1 MARIKEDD
9 IDRLRDSADIV
20 EVVNGYTQL
29 KKSGGQRFT
38 GLCPF
43 HSEKTPSFQVN
54 AATGLHHCFGCGVGG
69 NIYQFIMQVE
79 NLPFPEA
86 VEWLARKMNFELHY
100 EEMRPGEEKLQGLRS
115 RLIQANAEAARF
127 FHKALTDS
135 PDALQARQYL
145 EGRGFGKEVA
155 ERWQIGYAPGRDAL
169 CKHLLSKGFTQDE
182 IVKADLGR
190 KSERDGSLFDFFRQR
205 ITFPTWSLQGDVVAF
220 GARAMG
226 DQQPKYLNTSDTP
239 VFQKS
244 RLMYG
249 LDRAKS
255 SLGRGNAAVVVE
267 GYTDVIALHEA
278 GVTEAVA
285 TNGTALGDTHFEQ
298 LKKFTGRAVLMFDAD
313 EAGKNAAERGW
324 GVSPDL
330 KQAPLFHR
338 LGLEVLVAPL
348 PAGQDPADLVANEG
362 ADAVKKII
370 EDARPLIEFKLQQT
384 IDKARLDTPE
394 ARSAAVREVARVL
407 GWHPDPIARHEYAFS
422 AATRIGVDAEVIQR
436 ALNENRTTD
445 APGGTTTAERDR
457 RLPGHVKV
465 EREALQLLLTR
476 PDEAA
481 PWVDRVAEV
490 HFTAPARRE
499 LFNEAKVT
507 LKTGRQPAEVAQNL
521 SPDAVALFTEL
532 TVALPEESTDPR
544 HQVEEVFI
552 RLQVFS
558 LERDIKKLRTTL
570 QDVNPLDDPKR
581 HDELFTQLVG
591 LEATRRDLLRQLR
604 REPAEGVA

>member
-20 EVVNGYTQL
+20 EVVSGYTQL
-29 KKSGGQRFT
+29 KKSGGARFV

-43 HSEKTPSFQVN
+43 HSEKTPSFQVDASKN
-54 AATGLHHCFGCGVGG
+54 LTHCFGCGEGG
-69 NIYQFIMQVE
+69 NVYQFIQKVE

-86 VEWLARKMNFELHY
+86 VEWLARTMNFELHY
-100 EEMRPGEEKLQGLRS
+100 EESRPGEEQNRGLKA
-115 RLIQANAEAARF
+115 RLIQANAEASRF
-127 FHKALTDS
+127 FHKTLMES
-135 PDALQARQYL
+135 PDALEARRYL
-145 EGRGFGKEVA
+145 ERRGFDRAVA
-155 ERWQIGYAPGRDAL
+155 ERWQLGYAPGRDSL

-182 IVKADLGR
+182 IIKADLGR
-190 KSERDGSLFDFFRQR
+190 KGEKDGQLYDFFRQR

-220 GARAMG
+220 GARALG

-244 RLMYG
+244 RVMYG

-278 GVTEAVA
+278 GVPEAVA

-313 EAGKNAAERGW
+313 EAGKGAAERGW
-324 GVSPDL
+324 GDL

-338 LGLEVLVAPL
+338 IGLEVLVAPL
-348 PAGQDPADLVANEG
+348 PPGRDPADVAQEDG
-362 ADAVKKII
+362 EDAIKKII
-370 EDARPLIEFKLQQT
+370 GSARPLLEFKIEQT
-384 IDKARLDTPE
+384 IDKLVLDTPE
-394 ARSAAVREVARVL
+394 ARSVAVREVARVL

-436 ALNENRTTD
+436 ALNENKNLD
-445 APGGTTTAERDR
+445 LASGTTVADRERR
-457 RLPGHVKV
+457 FPGHVKV

-476 PDEAA
+476 PNEAA
-481 PWVDRVAEV
+481 PWIDRVTEV

-499 LFNEAKVT
+499 LFNEARDSVG
-507 LKTGRQPAEVAQNL
+507 TGRQAAEVAQRL
-521 SPDAVALFTEL
+521 SPDGVALFTEL
-532 TVALPEESTDPR
+532 TVAAPDPTGEGSHQAEEI
-544 HQVEEVFI
+544 FI

-558 LERDIKKLRTTL
+558 LERDIKKLRNTL
-570 QDVNPLDDPKR
+570 QDVNPLDDPQR
-581 HDELFTQLVG
+581 HDELFTQLVA
-591 LEATRRDLLRQLR
+591 LEATRRDLLRELN
-604 REPAEGVA
+604 REPEVGAA

>member
-1 MARIKEDD
+1 MARIKDDD

-20 EVVNGYTQL
+20 EIVSGYTQL
-29 KKSGGQRFT
+29 KKSGGHRYV

-43 HSEKTPSFQVN
+43 HSEKTPSFQVD
-54 AATGLHHCFGCGVGG
+54 ASKGLTHCFGCQEGG
-69 NIYQFIMQVE
+69 NVYQFIQKVE

-100 EEMRPGEEKLQGLRS
+100 EEMRPGEEQNRGLKA

-127 FHKALTDS
+127 FHRALMDS
-135 PDALQARQYL
+135 PDALQARRYL
-145 EGRGFGKEVA
+145 EGRGFDREVA
-155 ERWQIGYAPGRDAL
+155 ERWQLGYAPGRDAL
-169 CKHLLSKGFTQDE
+169 CKHLLSKGFTETE
-182 IVKADLGR
+182 ILKADLGR
-190 KSERDGSLFDFFRQR
+190 KSDKDGSLYDFFRQR

-220 GARAMG
+220 GARALG

-239 VFQKS
+239 VFSKS
-244 RLMYG
+244 RVMYG

-278 GVTEAVA
+278 GVPEAVA

-313 EAGKNAAERGW
+313 EAGKGAAERGW
-324 GVSPDL
+324 GDI

-338 LGLEVLVAPL
+338 IGLEVLVAPL
-348 PAGQDPADLVANEG
+348 PVGHDPADVVKEDG
-362 ADAVKKII
+362 PDAVKKVI
-370 EDARPLIEFKLQQT
+370 ETARPLIEFKMQQT
-384 IDKARLDTPE
+384 IDKVRLDTPE

-436 ALNENRTTD
+436 ALNENRNFEN
-445 APGGTTTAERDR
+445 APGGTTSAERDR

-476 PDEAA
+476 PDEAT

-499 LFNEAKVT
+499 LFTEAKSS
-507 LKTGRQPAEVAQNL
+507 LETGRRPAEIVQNL
-521 SPDAVALFTEL
+521 SPDAAALFTEL
-532 TVALPEESTDPR
+532 TVASPDASIDTG
-544 HQVEEVFI
+544 HQAQEIFI

-558 LERDIKKLRTTL
+558 LERDIKKLRNTL
-570 QDVNPLDDPKR
+570 QDVNPLDDPMR

-604 REPAEGVA
+604 REPEGAA

>member
-1 MARIKEDD
+1 MARIKDED

-20 EVVNGYTQL
+20 EVVGGYTQL
-29 KKSGGQRFT
+29 KKSGGHRYV
-38 GLCPF
+38 GMCPF
-43 HSEKTPSFQVN
+43 HSEKTPSFQVD
-54 AATGLHHCFGCGVGG
+54 AAKGLTHCFGCGEGG
-69 NIYQFIMQVE
+69 NIYQFIQKVE

-86 VEWLARKMNFELHY
+86 VEWLARRMNFELHY
-100 EEMRPGEEKLQGLRS
+100 EEMRPGEEKLQGLRG

-127 FHKALTDS
+127 FHKTLTDS
-135 PDALQARQYL
+135 PDALEARRYL

-155 ERWQIGYAPGRDAL
+155 ERWQLGYAPGRDAL
-169 CKHLLSKGFTQDE
+169 CKHLLSKGFSADE
-182 IVKADLGR
+182 IIKADLGR
-190 KSERDGSLFDFFRQR
+190 KSDRDGSLFDFFRQR
-205 ITFPTWSLQGDVVAF
+205 ITFPTWNLQGDVVAF

-278 GVTEAVA
+278 GVFEAVA

-313 EAGKNAAERGW
+313 EAGKGAAERGW
-324 GVSPDL
+324 GDV

-348 PAGQDPADLVANEG
+348 PPGRDPADLIAEEG
-362 ADAVKKII
+362 PDAVQKVI
-370 EDARPLIEFKLQQT
+370 ESAQPLIEFKVQQT
-384 IDKARLDTPE
+384 IDRLPLDTPE

-436 ALNENRTTD
+436 ALNENRNLETT
-445 APGGTTTAERDR
+445 GGTTTAERDR

-499 LFNEAKVT
+499 LFTEARAS
-507 LKTGRQPAEVAQNL
+507 LQTGKQAAEIVQNL

-532 TVALPEESTDPR
+532 TVGEPDGSIDTGNQAQEI
-544 HQVEEVFI
+544 FI

-558 LERDIKKLRTTL
+558 LERDIKKLRNTL
-570 QDVNPLDDPKR
+570 QDVNPLDDPAR

-604 REPAEGVA
+604 REPAEGAA

>member
-1 MARIKEDD
+1 MARIKDDD

-20 EVVNGYTQL
+20 EVVGGYTQL
-29 KKSGGQRFT
+29 KKSGGHRYV

-43 HSEKTPSFQVN
+43 HSEKTPSFQVD
-54 AATGLHHCFGCGVGG
+54 AAKGLTHCFGCGEGG
-69 NIYQFIMQVE
+69 NIYQFIQKVE

-100 EEMRPGEEKLQGLRS
+100 EEMRPGEEKMQGLRG

-127 FHKALTDS
+127 FHKTLTDS
-135 PDALQARQYL
+135 PDALEARRYL

-155 ERWQIGYAPGRDAL
+155 ERWQLGYAPGRDAL
-169 CKHLLSKGFTQDE
+169 CKHLLSKGFSADE
-182 IVKADLGR
+182 IIKADLGR
-190 KSERDGSLFDFFRQR
+190 KSDRDGSLFDFFRQR
-205 ITFPTWSLQGDVVAF
+205 ITFPTWNLQGDVVAF

-278 GVTEAVA
+278 GVVEAVA

-298 LKKFTGRAVLMFDAD
+298 LKKFTNRAVLMFDAD
-313 EAGKNAAERGW
+313 EAGKSAAERGW
-324 GVSPDL
+324 GDV

-362 ADAVKKII
+362 SEAIKKVV
-370 EDARPLIEFKLQQT
+370 ESAQPLIEFKVQQT
-384 IDKARLDTPE
+384 IDKLPLDTPE

-436 ALNENRTTD
+436 ALNESRNLEN
-445 APGGTTTAERDR
+445 AGGSTTAERDR

-490 HFTAPARRE
+490 HFTSPARRE
-499 LFNEAKVT
+499 LFTEAKAS
-507 LKTGRQPAEVAQNL
+507 LESGRSAAEIVQDL

-532 TVALPEESTDPR
+532 TVGSTEESIDTG
-544 HQVEEVFI
+544 HQAQEIFI

-558 LERDIKKLRTTL
+558 LERDIKKLRNTL

-604 REPAEGVA
+604 REPAEESAG